1 MRTSIRFAAVAHA
14 DAVLVSTPEYAG
26 GMPGALKNALDW
38 LVGSGELQ
46 RQASRDHECGT
57 ERRARTERS
66 SPGRGSREDAGRVM
80 QDSLTVAIRSSDRAT
95 EIAHKAERA
104 LGRALDA
111 LDPAP

>member
-66 SPGRGSREDAGRVM
+66 SPGRGSREDAGRRDAGLLDGGD
-80 QDSLTVAIRSSDRAT
+80 QILGPRDGDSAQ
-95 EIAHKAERA
+95 
-104 LGRALDA
+104 G
-111 LDPAP
+111 